1 MSGHSKWAQIKR
13 QKGATDARRGQLFT
27 KLTREIIVAARQGGS
42 NPESNF
48 RLRLAVQ
55 KARDSNMPLDNI
67 DRAIKKGSGVA
78 ESGSLTELTLEGY
91 GPNGVAI
98 MVEAVTDNR
107 NRTIADVRSV
117 FTKHGGNL
125 GESGCVSWL
134 FESRGV
140 IVVDTKGID
149 ADELALFAIDAG
161 ADDVKIEKGNLEV
174 FTNPQNLEIVRKNL
188 ERKST
193 IESAEVSLVPSS
205 TVMVDEQGA
214 IKVLKLVDHLDEL
227 DDVQRVFSNVD
238 YSESVM
244 EKLKAQV

>member
-161 ADDVKIEKGNLEV
+161 ADDVKIEKGYLEV

>member
-98 MVEAVTDNR
+98 MVEAGT
-107 NRTIADVRSV
+107 
-117 FTKHGGNL
+117 
-125 GESGCVSWL
+125 
-134 FESRGV
+134 
-140 IVVDTKGID
+140 
-149 ADELALFAIDAG
+149 
-161 ADDVKIEKGNLEV
+161 
-174 FTNPQNLEIVRKNL
+174 
-188 ERKST
+188 
-193 IESAEVSLVPSS
+193 
-205 TVMVDEQGA
+205 
-214 IKVLKLVDHLDEL
+214 
-227 DDVQRVFSNVD
+227 
-238 YSESVM
+238 
-244 EKLKAQV
+244 